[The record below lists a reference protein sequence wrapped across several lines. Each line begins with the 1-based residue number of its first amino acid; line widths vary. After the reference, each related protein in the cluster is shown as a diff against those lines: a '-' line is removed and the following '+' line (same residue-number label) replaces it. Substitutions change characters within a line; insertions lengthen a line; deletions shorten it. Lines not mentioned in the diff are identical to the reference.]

1 MGTIWKLA
9 FRGISKSLG
18 RLALTVLA
26 ITLGVGFVSGSFI
39 ISDSLGK
46 VFNGIVELANQNLD
60 ARIQPIDDDSF
71 GQQPG
76 EIPNSLLDEVLALDE
91 VEAVEGF
98 VIYDG
103 INAFIGLDADGEPQI
118 PTGPPILAFGG
129 DGDLSEEGGFE
140 LLAGASPLGEGSVA
154 IDDAQAEAL
163 GAEVGDTVTFQ
174 TPTGLQDFTIDGIVS
189 FPAGGTWFTL
199 FDLATGQQQFDKV
212 GVLDEIEV
220 QASSGVL
227 PSDVLSAVEPLLPTG
242 VEVIDQAQASSDDSD
257 EFNQVISILGNILL
271 GFALVALFVSLFI
284 IYNTF
289 AILVSQRIQE
299 IGMLRAIGAGRGQI
313 RSTIFIEAIL
323 VGVIGS
329 ALGIVCGIGVAELI
343 KALFESQGG
352 FPETGTVV
360 SLRTVVVA
368 LIVGLI
374 ATLISALL
382 PAFKAGRI
390 SPVEAIRNEGVPS
403 SSGRTRVLVGALITV
418 VGLVAVG
425 YGLTGSA
432 GLSGTLALLGV
443 GAVLTFVG
451 VALLSG
457 LFAGVAVQALGRS
470 GPVGFLGTISGIL
483 LLVGG
488 LALLVGGIGSVVFGS
503 GITGEI
509 VVEGRDGADD
519 QVFTP
524 PTGANRVITIL
535 FGALFGGLGAMF
547 LLSGPRALVD
557 GVRLLIDSFRSGSEA
572 KMATIA
578 RENAARSPQRTAA
591 TATALMIGLALVTL
605 VSVLGQSLKTS
616 LTSVL
621 ENSIGADLFV
631 STEFGEPLPDELAAE
646 LLGLDG
652 IEAVSEYRTIP
663 IRLGGPDGDVYTADG
678 FTATTGESV
687 LTYDLTEGGF
697 DGVSDGS
704 AVLVTRS
711 LADDRGLAAGQTL
724 GVEFEDG
731 VTEELRIAGVFD
743 NENFTNGSLL
753 MDNSLLLSHE
763 EDAPVEAIGATIASD
778 ADVAATSENAKEL
791 GSNYPSVE
799 VFNSDDLQREL
810 ESGINGLLVLINGL
824 LGLALVVAFF
834 GVVNTIVLSVLER
847 TREIGLLRAVGMTR
861 GQLQS
866 TIRWEAIM
874 VSLFGALLGIL
885 LGILFGIAGVRAIPD
900 TVIDKVAIPWTTLIV
915 IVVMAGLIGVLAA
928 YLPARRAAKLNPLDA
943 IASL

>member
-1 MGTIWKLA
+1 MTVLKLA
-9 FRGISKSLG
+9 FRGISKSIG

-46 VFNGIVELANQNLD
+46 VFDGIVELANQNLD
-60 ARIQPIDDDSF
+60 ARIQPITDDSF
-71 GQQPG
+71 GQEPG
-76 EIPNSLLDEVLALDE
+76 EIPESLLGEVLALDE
-91 VEAVEGF
+91 VAEVDGF
-98 VIYDG
+98 VAYEG
-103 INAFIGLDADGEPQI
+103 ANGFVGLDPDGEPQT
-118 PTGPPILAFGG
+118 PGGPPILTFSWNGP
-129 DGDLSEEGGFE
+129 SEEGGGFE
-140 LLAGASPLGEGSVA
+140 LISGTAPSGPDSVVLNFEQA
-154 IDDAQAEAL
+154 DALE
-163 GAEVGDTVTFQ
+163 AEVGDTISFQ
-174 TPTGLQDFTIDGIVS
+174 TPTGLQDFTIDGTVS
-189 FPAGGTWFTL
+189 FPAGGAWFTL
-199 FDLATGQQQFDKV
+199 FDLPTAQQQFEKEGLIDAM
-212 GVLDEIEV
+212 EV

-227 PSDVLSAVEPLLPTG
+227 PSEVLSAIEPLLPQG
-242 VEVIDQAQASSDDSD
+242 VEVIDQAQASADDSED
-257 EFNQVISILGNILL
+257 FNQVISILGNILL

-313 RSTIFIEAIL
+313 RNTIFIEAIL

-329 ALGIVCGIGVAELI
+329 VLGIICGVGVAELI

-352 FPETGTVV
+352 FPETGTVI
-360 SLRTVVVA
+360 SLRTVIVA
-368 LIVGLI
+368 LVVGLL
-374 ATLISALL
+374 ATLVSALL

-390 SPVEAIRNEGVPS
+390 SPVEAIRNEGAAPKGS
-403 SSGRTRVLVGALITV
+403 RLRVAVGAFITAA
-418 VGLVAVG
+418 GLVAVG
-425 YGLTGSA
+425 YGLTGAA

-470 GPVGFLGTISGIL
+470 GVVGVLGTISGVLLLIGGVV

-488 LALLVGGIGSVVFGS
+488 LAALIYGT

-509 VVEGRDGADD
+509 TVPGQDGADD

-524 PTGANRVITIL
+524 PNGAGQVITL
-535 FGALFGGLGAMF
+535 VFGAMFGGLGALF
-547 LLSGPRALVD
+547 LFSGPRALAD
-557 GVRLLIDSFRSGSEA
+557 GFRLLIDSFRGGSEA

-578 RENAARSPQRTAA
+578 RENASRSPQRTAA

-605 VSVLGQSLKTS
+605 VSVLGQSLKSS
-616 LTSVL
+616 LTDVL
-621 ENSIGADLFV
+621 NDSIGADLFV
-631 STEFGEPLPDELAAE
+631 STEFGEPLPDSLAAE
-646 LLGLDG
+646 LRQLDG
-652 IEAVSEYRTIP
+652 IGAVSEYRSIP
-663 IRLGGPDGDVYTADG
+663 IRLGGVDGDVFTADS
-678 FTATTGESV
+678 FTASTRDEILS
-687 LTYDLTEGGF
+687 YDLDAGSY
-697 DGVSDGS
+697 DGLSDGS
-704 AVLVTRS
+704 AVLITS
-711 LADDRGLAAGQTL
+711 AFADDRDLAVGETL
-724 GVEFEDG
+724 EVEFEDG
-731 VTEELRIAGVFD
+731 VIERVSIAGIIG
-743 NENFTNGSLL
+743 NENFTNGTML
-753 MDNSLLLSHE
+753 MDNELLLRHDD
-763 EDAPVEAIGATIASD
+763 DAPIESIGATFASG
-778 ADVAATSENAKEL
+778 ADVMGTTESAKAI
-791 GSNYPSVE
+791 GGKYPSVQ
-799 VFNSDDLQREL
+799 VFDNDDLQQEL

-861 GQLQS
+861 GQLMS

-874 VSLFGALLGIL
+874 VSLFGALLGIA

-900 TVIDKVAIPWTTLIV
+900 NVIDKVAIPWTTLIV